1 MSATSEAKKTAA
13 IILRG
18 VAIGYDKLTARSV
31 SFQDLARAD
40 CIFVKVHAPRISG
53 PGWILAQA
61 TAREHGFRLE
71 TE

>member
-18 VAIGYDKLTARSV
+18 VAIGYDKLTARTV
-31 SFQDLARAD
+31 SFQDLARED
-40 CIFVKVHAPRISG
+40 CVFVKVHGMRLTG

-71 TE
+71 